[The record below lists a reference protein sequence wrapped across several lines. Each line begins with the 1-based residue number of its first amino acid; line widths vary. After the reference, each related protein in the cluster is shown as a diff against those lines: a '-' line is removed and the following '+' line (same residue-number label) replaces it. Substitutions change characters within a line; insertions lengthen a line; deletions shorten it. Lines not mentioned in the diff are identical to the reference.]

1 MKNPN
6 CADGSDSR
14 DWITASEAVGKMVG
28 WTESMKEYDGIYL
41 WDDLQLLE
49 GKAIGKRQLHDVLV
63 RLVGEKSNNPE
74 LPIMTAAELVENDA
88 AIARWN
94 QMLRDSHRYMKD
106 IAAEVVKGADGDLEY
121 EGEWHVDGA
130 GIKLYYPSVES
141 WVRKKYG
148 RSLAGPLALGV
159 SSRSTVSAP
168 VKPWSIVNPMDPP
181 PLYGWYT
188 PARHFARELVQSD
201 PTLRTDRAALIV
213 KLAARLDAKGIKKR
227 GGKKSF
233 NPETLRKALANVK
246 LG

>member
-6 CADGSDSR
+6 YAGRSDSR

-49 GKAIGKRQLHDVLV
+49 GEAIGKRQLHDVLV

-106 IAAEVVKGADGDLEY
+106 IAAEIAKGSEGDLKFS
-121 EGEWHVDGA
+121 GEWHIDGA
-130 GIKLYYPSVES
+130 LIKLCYASVES
-141 WVRKKYG
+141 WVIKKYG
-148 RSLAGPLALGV
+148 RSLTGALASNLP
-159 SSRSTVSAP
+159 SPPKVSAT
-168 VKPWSIVNPMDPP
+168 VKPWLIMDPSDP
-181 PLYGWYT
+181 APIQPWYT
-188 PARHFARELVQSD
+188 PARYFARQFVREE
-201 PTLRTDRAALIV
+201 PTLLTKRDALVERVAKALRAV
-213 KLAARLDAKGIKKR
+213 GIKKR
-227 GGKKSF
+227 GGIKDLEPGTIK
-233 NPETLRKALANVK
+233 KALVNVR